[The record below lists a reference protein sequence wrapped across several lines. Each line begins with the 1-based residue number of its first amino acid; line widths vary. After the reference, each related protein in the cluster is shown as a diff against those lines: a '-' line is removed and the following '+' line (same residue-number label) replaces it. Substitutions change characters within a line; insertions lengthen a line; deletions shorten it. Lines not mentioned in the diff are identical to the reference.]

1 MRPVPERRAVVVSA
15 ALSARR
21 LAVAHWGLL
30 AACALFLLVG
40 ALVLEDYGISTDEG
54 TQREISM
61 AALDYLA
68 GKERAYDHLT
78 SVEVN
83 RYYGVAFEVPL
94 LLVERLLGL
103 DDSRDTFLSRHVLTH
118 LFFLAGGVFC
128 YLLVLRMFGNRLLAL
143 VAMVLFLLHPRLYAH
158 SFFNPKDIPFAAMFM
173 VALYLTHRAFR
184 RETLGAFL
192 LCGVGVGVLVN
203 LRPLGLVLFVAVLA
217 LRGLDLL
224 FAGGGTGERKRIL
237 LAGGAFALAVAL
249 MYYVALPGIWPDPI
263 RGSIDALQVAST
275 HPAPVYNLFR
285 GEWLFGP
292 DGAPFEYIPVWVG
305 ISTPPAVLLLAVI
318 GASGLCWRGAR
329 RPRDI
334 WRATPLRFNLL
345 LLALVVVPIIAIFAL
360 QSNIYNGWR
369 HVYFLYAPLAL
380 LAVVGFH
387 WLQSCADRR
396 WVRRGACVLAGVSVA
411 VTLVSM
417 VRIHPL
423 EDSYYNSFVDRSTP
437 DYLVS
442 QYQTGMWLQLY
453 WPLMQEIVEDHPE
466 QNLFINSWDLNALL
480 PLLPESKRRWVSRDW
495 TILSTDATGFYSDHP
510 VSERTYVS
518 KIYNNTLA
526 IFQGR
531 QAGEPEVIVR
541 EALSGVPAIR
551 DFFDIY
557 LHDNMLVFIRE
568 ACMRED
574 VYTGIH
580 RDEFHV
586 HIFPQD
592 IAVLSGKQ
600 KNLSRAR
607 LGSNLEHVVDG
618 DGRCSWIVLL
628 PDYPVYRFYARQNYA
643 DNLRWEMLVGIGSPV
658 DPAVLAGEPLASGA
672 FDIHRD
678 GDTLIYVRD
687 GCTEADEEAVF
698 LAYFFPVD
706 PEDLPDEV
714 RRDGFDGPAA
724 LGDSFRLWDHG
735 ARTGDRCV
743 TTFPLPDWPVANV
756 RTGQYDESG
765 WLWQMRFA
773 VTPPEV
779 DEAVLAGEPLARGA
793 FDIHRDGDALVYVRE
808 GCTEDEA
815 EARFL
820 FHIYPI
826 NPGDLPAES
835 QPHGFENRDF
845 GLWDHGARIDGRC
858 LAVVPLPAYP
868 VDGVRVGQY
877 DDDGDIWSV
886 EFFLLR
892 ADAMWASLTGE
903 PVASSV
909 FDVYREDGALVYV
922 REGCTEED
930 AEVGFLL
937 HLVPVDVGDLP
948 AARGEH
954 GFDNRDFSFAPR
966 GARMDG
972 DCVVAIPLP
981 DYPIASIR
989 TGQYD
994 ETGELWSVE
1003 FTLPDG
1009 E

>member
-1 MRPVPERRAVVVSA
+1 MWRLVAVHW
-15 ALSARR
+15 AL
-21 LAVAHWGLL
+21 LAVS
-30 AACALFLLVG
+30 ALFLLMG
-40 ALVLEDYGISTDEG
+40 ALVLDDYGISTDEG
-54 TQREISM
+54 TQRVIGEVAVDS
-61 AALDYLA
+61 LGA
-68 GKERAYDHLT
+68 GERAWDRLGIAHLG
-78 SVEVN
+78 VQN
-83 RYYGVAFEVPL
+83 RYYGAAFEAPL
-94 LLVERLLGL
+94 VLVERALGL
-103 DDSRDTFLSRHVLTH
+103 EDSRDVYLSRHALTH
-118 LFFLAGGVFC
+118 LFFLAGGVFS
-128 YLLVLRMFGNRLLAL
+128 YVLVLRMFGSRLLAL
-143 VAMVLFLLHPRLYAH
+143 VALALFLLHPRLYAH
-158 SFFNPKDIPFAAMFM
+158 SFFNTKDIPFAAMFM
-173 VALYLTHRAFR
+173 IALYLTHRAFR

-203 LRPLGLVLFVAVLA
+203 LRLLGLILFMAVLA

-224 FAGGGTGERKRIL
+224 LAGGAGERKRIL
-237 LAGGAFALAVAL
+237 LTGGAFALPVAL
-249 MYYVALPGIWPDPI
+249 TYYVALPGIWTDPI
-263 RGSIDALQVAST
+263 GGAMDAFQVAADQPN
-275 HPAPVYNLFR
+275 PASNLFR
-285 GEWLFGP
+285 GEWLFSP
-292 DGAPFEYIPVWVG
+292 DGAPLEYIPLWMG
-305 ISTPPAVLLLAVI
+305 ITTPPVVLLLAVI
-318 GASGLCWRGAR
+318 GAVALCWRGAR

-396 WVRRGACVLAGVSVA
+396 WVRRGACALAVAGVA

-423 EDSYYNSFVDRSTP
+423 EDSYYNSLVDRTTP

-453 WPLMQEIVEDHPE
+453 WPLVQEIVEDHPE

-480 PLLPESKRRWVSRDW
+480 PLLPESERRWVSRDW
-495 TILSTDATGFYSDHP
+495 TILSTDSTGFHSDRP
-510 VSERTYVS
+510 VSYRTYVS

-541 EALSGVPAIR
+541 EALSGVPVIR

-557 LHDNMLVFIRE
+557 LHDNMLVFTRE
-568 ACMRED
+568 ACRRKD
-574 VYTGIH
+574 VYTGTR
-580 RDEFHV
+580 RDVFHV
-586 HIFPQD
+586 HVFPQD

-600 KNLSRAR
+600 KNFSRAG
-607 LGSNLEHVVDG
+607 LGSSMYHIVDG

-628 PDYPVYRFYARQNYA
+628 PDYPVHRFYARQNNGA
-643 DNLRWEMLVGIGSPV
+643 ETRWETWGGI
-658 DPAVLAGEPLASGA
+658 
-672 FDIHRD
+672 
-678 GDTLIYVRD
+678 
-687 GCTEADEEAVF
+687 
-698 LAYFFPVD
+698 
-706 PEDLPDEV
+706 
-714 RRDGFDGPAA
+714 
-724 LGDSFRLWDHG
+724 
-735 ARTGDRCV
+735 
-743 TTFPLPDWPVANV
+743 
-756 RTGQYDESG
+756 
-765 WLWQMRFA
+765 A

-779 DEAVLAGEPLARGA
+779 DEAVLAGEPLARGV

-845 GLWDHGARIDGRC
+845 GLWDHGAHIDGRC

-868 VDGVRVGQY
+868 VDGVRTGQY
-877 DDDGDIWSV
+877 DETGERWSA

-930 AEVGFLL
+930 AVAGFFL
-937 HLVPVDVGDLP
+937 HIVAVDVDDLP
-948 AARGEH
+948 VARRGH
-954 GFDNRDFSFAPR
+954 GFDNRDFTFAPR
-966 GARMDG
+966 GARLDG
-972 DCVVAIPLP
+972 DCVVAVPLP

-1003 FTLPDG
+1003 FTLPEG